1 MATKIIAADDI
12 QSQISE
18 LLLLISKG
26 DDIIIEKDN
35 RPFAKLTAISG
46 FGKKRIPGLNRGEIW
61 TSEDFDEPL
70 PDEFWLGEK

>member
-1 MATKIIAADDI
+1 MATKIVSADNI
-12 QSQISE
+12 QAQISE

-46 FGKKRIPGLNRGEIW
+46 SGRKRIPGLNRGEIW
-61 TSEDFDEPL
+61 TSEDFDDPL

>member
-1 MATKIIAADDI
+1 MATKIVTTDDI
-12 QSQISE
+12 QEQMSE

-35 RPFAKLTAISG
+35 KPFAKITAIFG
-46 FGKKRIPGLNRGEIW
+46 FEKKRIPGLNKGEIW
-61 TSEDFDEPL
+61 TSDDFDDPL

>member
-1 MATKIIAADDI
+1 MATKIIATDDM
-12 QSQISE
+12 QAQISK
-18 LLLLISKG
+18 LLMLISKG

-35 RPFAKLTAISG
+35 RPFAKITAISR

>member
-1 MATKIIAADDI
+1 MATKIVAADDI

-35 RPFAKLTAISG
+35 KPFAKITAISDL
-46 FGKKRIPGLNRGEIW
+46 GKKRIPGLNRGEIW
-61 TSEDFDEPL
+61 TGEDFDAPL
-70 PDEFWLGEK
+70 PDEFWLGGK

>member
-1 MATKIIAADDI
+1 MATKIVKSDDV
-12 QSQISE
+12 QAQLSD

-46 FGKKRIPGLNRGEIW
+46 LGKKRIPGLNRGDIW
-61 TSEDFDEPL
+61 ISEDFDEPL
-70 PDEFWLGEK
+70 PDDFWLGEK